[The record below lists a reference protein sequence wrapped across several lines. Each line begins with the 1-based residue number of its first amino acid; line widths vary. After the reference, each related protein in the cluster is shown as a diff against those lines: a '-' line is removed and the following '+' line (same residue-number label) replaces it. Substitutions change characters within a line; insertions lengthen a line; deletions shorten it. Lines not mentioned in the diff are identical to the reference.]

1 MLVLGTGDGESI
13 PLRDQPVQGHLGG
26 LFVVGLTYLAQDVYH
41 RLDLLEVLL
50 AEGSPHTPH
59 EARGPVA
66 TRAILAGKEAFSD
79 GAVGDERHAQIPA
92 HFEHPVCLRCPLQ
105 QAVLYLVRGERH
117 PVRGEPVVR
126 PLHLVR
132 TVVAYAHPADLAR
145 LDRLREGIHQTV
157 YPEDRVREVDLVEVY
172 CHYPE
177 PLQTLVYRAQKG
189 FGAEAVR

>member
-1 MLVLGTGDGESI
+1 MLVLGTGDREGV

-59 EARGPVA
+59 EACRLA
-66 TRAILAGKEAFSD
+66 STWAILAGKEAFSD
-79 GAVGDERHAQIPA
+79 GAVGDECHAEIPA
-92 HFEHPVCLRCPLQ
+92 RFEHPVCLRCPLQ
-105 QAVLYLVRGERH
+105 EAVLHLVRGERH
-117 PVRGEPVVR
+117 PVRGKPVVR

-132 TVVAYAHPADLAR
+132 IVVADAYPANLAC

-157 YPEDRVREVDLVEVY
+157 YLENRAGEVDLVEVY
-172 CHYPE
+172 GLYPE
-177 PLQTLVYRAQKG
+177 SLQTLVYRAQKG

>member
-1 MLVLGTGDGESI
+1 MLVLGTWDREGV

-26 LFVVGLTYLAQDVYH
+26 LFVVGFAYLAQDVYH

-50 AEGSPHTPH
+50 AEGSAHAPY
-59 EARGPVA
+59 EARGPVT

-79 GAVGDERHAQIPA
+79 GAVGDERHAEIPA
-92 HFEHPVCLRCPLQ
+92 RFEHPVCLRCPLQ
-105 QAVLYLVRGERH
+105 QAVLYLVRGERD

-132 TVVAYAHPADLAR
+132 TVVADAHPTNLAR

-157 YPEDRVREVDLVEVY
+157 YREDRVREVDLVEV
-172 CHYPE
+172 
-177 PLQTLVYRAQKG
+177 
-189 FGAEAVR
+189 